1 MSGGSAR
8 FTLDTNILVY
18 SVDNAAGAK
27 HRLAIEIVDRAA
39 ECDCFLTLQALS
51 EFYAAVT
58 RKSIVPPPDAAAQAS
73 DWLEIFPCTA
83 ASASAVRTAL
93 MDAAAGRA
101 AYWDALLIATARE
114 AGCIVI
120 LTEDLGDGTNL
131 GGLAIHNPFASRG
144 QLSQT
149 ARKVLGIT

>member
-1 MSGGSAR
+1 MSDGSDR

-39 ECDCFLTLQALS
+39 ERDCCLTLQALS

-58 RKSIVPPPDAAAQAS
+58 RKGIVRPLDADAQAS
-73 DWLEIFPCTA
+73 DWLDIFPCAGASPAAVRVALMQAA
-83 ASASAVRTAL
+83 AS
-93 MDAAAGRA
+93 RA

-114 AGCIVI
+114 AGCEII
-120 LTEDLGDGTNL
+120 LTEDLGDGAMV
-131 GGLAIHNPFASRG
+131 GGVTIHNPFAARG
-144 QLSQT
+144 QLSKT
-149 ARKVLGIT
+149 AQDLLGVA